1 MVEMGGV
8 GGDGGGDLGVAV
20 ADGSGHLT
28 RGPVEEGVVACGCD
42 CAGRGGS
49 YYEGLKG
56 WALEKGGLDQL
67 AMQVCVAGGMK

>member
-1 MVEMGGV
+1 M
-8 GGDGGGDLGVAV
+8 
-20 ADGSGHLT
+20 
-28 RGPVEEGVVACGCD
+28 VACGCD